1 MLDDKQ
7 PKQLEK
13 ILRGGNDIFEL
24 ETICK
29 FEKKEFF
36 SYVYQVEKIKN
47 RKYQANFNQFLGQVF
62 AKIAVL
68 SGIKNEIDPFVKT
81 DIFKMIKYH
90 YNTLSVEEIYKAF
103 ELERFNVYEKKTEH
117 YQLFDSNYISD
128 VLKKYV
134 QWKIQQK
141 KILNF
146 QVVEQLSE
154 ITESEKINILK
165 NQIQNRYEEFLK
177 TDNVAGKKDH
187 YFDFLVEQN
196 KIIVNNTQK
205 NKDWFEIRF
214 QVAKKILFEIYTS
227 KKSISKDDNQNIKNT
242 LLSIQNKNCDLVL
255 NKAKELIFIEFL
267 QKQADNWITNIF

>member
-1 MLDDKQ
+1 MLDGKQ

-24 ETICK
+24 ETICQ
-29 FEKKEFF
+29 FEKKQFF

-68 SGIKNEIDPFVKT
+68 AGIKNEIDPFVKT

-90 YNTLSVEEIYKAF
+90 YDTLSIEEIYKAF

-134 QWKIQQK
+134 DWKIKQK

-146 QVVEQLSE
+146 QVVDQIPE
-154 ITESEKINILK
+154 ITELEKINILK

-177 TDNVAGKKDH
+177 TNTVLEKKDH

-205 NKDWFEIRF
+205 NRDWFEIRF
-214 QVAKKILFEIYTS
+214 QVAKKILFEQYTN

-255 NKAKELIFIEFL
+255 NKAKELIFLEFL